1 MSPSLPV
8 RVSIIMPCYNAARF
22 IDEAI
27 ASVLAQTE
35 ASWELIV
42 IDDGSTDG
50 SADIVRRFADPR
62 IRLITQANAGVSAA
76 RNAGLAASV
85 GEFVAFLDADDRMRP
100 DRLQL
105 PLGIFAREPSL
116 DLVVGDFIRFEQD
129 SGKYLPTQFE
139 LVGSWRAIPERA
151 VDGIAVRMTD
161 GCAVLAHPY
170 LQPTFIW
177 TQNVLLRGERARAAS
192 FPVGVPIC
200 EDAWYLLRVMPGA
213 RMAIVEQVLVELRR
227 HDANSFSD
235 PAAVLQPLL
244 AMFSALQQ
252 EGFTEAVTAK
262 YREGEGRA
270 LVNLAY
276 HHRKRGDRR
285 RARSFYL
292 AALRVPSARPA
303 ALRGLLALLV
313 RR

>member
-1 MSPSLPV
+1 MEMPLPA

-50 SADIVRRFADPR
+50 SAEIVRRFTDPR

-76 RNAGLAASV
+76 RNAGLASSR

-105 PLGIFAREPSL
+105 PLTILAGDPSL
-116 DLVVGDFIRFEQD
+116 DLVVCDFVRFEQD
-129 SGKYLPTQFE
+129 SGDYLYRQFQ
-139 LVGSWRAIPERA
+139 LVSSWQSFPERSA
-151 VDGIAVRMTD
+151 GGNEYRVSH

-177 TQNVLLRGERARAAS
+177 TQNVLLRGQRARAAL
-192 FPVGVPIC
+192 FPVGVAIC

-213 RMAIVEQVLVELRR
+213 RMAIVERVLVELRR
-227 HDANSFSD
+227 HDANSFVD
-235 PAAVLQPLL
+235 PAAVLHPLL
-244 AMFSALQQ
+244 AMFSALQR
-252 EGFTEAVTAK
+252 EGFSAALTAK

-270 LVNLAY
+270 LVNLGY
-276 HHRKRGDRR
+276 HHRKLGDRL
-285 RARSFYL
+285 RARRFYC
-292 AALRVPSARPA
+292 AALCISSARLA
-303 ALRGLLALLV
+303 ALRGLVALLL